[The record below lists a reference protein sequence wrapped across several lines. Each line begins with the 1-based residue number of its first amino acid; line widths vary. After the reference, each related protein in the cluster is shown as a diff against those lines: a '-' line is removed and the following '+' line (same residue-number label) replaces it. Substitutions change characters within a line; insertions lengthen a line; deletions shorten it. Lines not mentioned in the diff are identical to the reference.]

1 MEPTGLVLFGR
12 AYHLCSRLGGV
23 QAALLFSFASSGC
36 VDSTGPPHPL
46 IVETDFALSLGI
58 DLEEM
63 TRIGAGVYV
72 QDTISGT
79 GTKVDVHHSVS
90 FAYDLFLPD
99 GRRVLRRE
107 GAHFVTGCRQV
118 VSGLE
123 TGIRGMR
130 VGGTRLIV
138 VPPRMGYGEE
148 PPWLVEV
155 PPYAILVYFVELRD
169 SRSVTERERPCA
181 AAPSVAP

>member
-1 MEPTGLVLFGR
+1 MEPSGAGVVRTHRSCPCLDR
-12 AYHLCSRLGGV
+12 V
-23 QAALLFSFASSGC
+23 QAVLLFSVVSFGC

-46 IVETDFALSLGI
+46 IVETEFAPALGV

-63 TRIGAGVYV
+63 DRIGGGVYV
-72 QDTISGT
+72 QDTLSGT
-79 GTKVDVHHSVS
+79 GREVDVHDSVS

-99 GRRVLRRE
+99 GRHVLRRDE
-107 GAHFVTGCRQV
+107 AHFVTGCRQV

-169 SRSVTERERPCA
+169 SQSLIEMERPCA
-181 AAPSVAP
+181 AEPSVVP